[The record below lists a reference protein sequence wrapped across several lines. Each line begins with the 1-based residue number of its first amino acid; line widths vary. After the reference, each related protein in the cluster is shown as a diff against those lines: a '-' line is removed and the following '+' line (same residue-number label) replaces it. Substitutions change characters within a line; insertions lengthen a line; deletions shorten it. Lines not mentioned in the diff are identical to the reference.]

1 MRFLRGSK
9 ARTSS
14 PLKIIRDEN
23 LESSVK
29 GLYPCG
35 EGAGYAGGITSAA
48 MDGLK
53 VQKRSSAGTARHKQ
67 EKDMRLVT
75 ENPGIG
81 EMKHEKDSKRRTEK

>member
-1 MRFLRGSK
+1 
-9 ARTSS
+9 
-14 PLKIIRDEN
+14 
-23 LESSVK
+23 
-29 GLYPCG
+29 
-35 EGAGYAGGITSAA
+35 

-53 VQKRSSAGTARHKQ
+53 VAEEITCRYCRHKQ